1 MFRFIKF
8 TSLEAF
14 SLVGECSIMSELSE
28 SPLQEDNLADL
39 NGNSNGIHWDEQ
51 ILTAALPPY
60 KPVIQDDEPFK
71 PQNFYTC
78 PICHDRYLLPSSLDF
93 HMKRRSLQI
102 KYHCQNCN
110 RFITD
115 YNRCSF
121 LNHLQQHSDSGG
133 YLTDTLQVTV
143 TPLAEDQLRT
153 DQQTSENKDSIQNF
167 SLKTSSTVAVEH
179 NKNNSQS
186 EITTNEAVAVH
197 TEEQAHQRTNSEES
211 LYTTSVGAIKVS
223 TKSLTM
229 PEVCKEC
236 GMKLLIDLR
245 SHFLRPHCYVDP
257 GLECQQCKLILPSV
271 CSLRAHKRYHEKSR
285 PHTCP
290 ECGRI
295 FSLWASFLVHL
306 NYSCFHLSRC
316 IRFRCPKCATLFYS
330 VELLERHYF
339 SDHIKTVFK
348 CDLCPIA
355 CFDTASVDQHKAIAH
370 INKDVKTLQFQQ
382 CQICPDRL
390 TPKEQIAGH
399 VLEHTRSKKCLA
411 FGFECNVCKNFF
423 QQKAVFGAHQCN
435 GPPAVGDG
443 TQSSDSQGD
452 NTTASASDTSIDN
465 AGREGDKNTSVS
477 SATDCV
483 NSSDNSHSINN
494 LETTADNADE
504 NNWNN
509 TTSVSSQRTD
519 MPKCLPIKF
528 LTRSFPV
535 KKLSSPKNIQPTAA
549 SQIEKPPIRQYGNNK
564 LGNITVNTNGSR
576 VISAKHFAF
585 TQDLKKN
592 TVIRNI
598 LPAQTAVRSN
608 LGSEGGVLK
617 VHKVIRSCS
626 SCKSEI
632 VFHSP
637 SLEQVSMLPSK
648 CYNCLKK
655 HNVLSSS
662 GSFFASG
669 TKTVVHLQKTHS
681 PNKTIT
687 VVSAPKLV
695 ASSVSGTVTT
705 TQATTVIPTTRQL
718 KTLSNEVTEK
728 LQETK
733 ESARFAFNGPHSS
746 SDSKAPSGQ
755 FKCHIC
761 KKLINI
767 QSNDIQEH
775 FSKEHK
781 NIEIRTLTPLLKKIN
796 IEQSQNGK
804 ELGTII
810 KTEPEDFDSLET
822 PLNTS
827 SGEKSETS
835 EPPKKKKKAKL
846 GSKDKLPPPVTPFS
860 SGKLIF
866 PVIKKED
873 NRYECFKCQF
883 SHVDKTEFESHILLH
898 KTDSSSFQ
906 CMECGM
912 CFIVQPSFEKH
923 LLVYHGIKDVEKYV
937 TENLNCKQDSY
948 DPYNGFSPVTVSSD
962 DDADEHKCSV
972 CHDSFETSEELDK
985 HFRVHGMAFLL
996 KKQRELRQ
1004 IITA

>member
-1 MFRFIKF
+1 
-8 TSLEAF
+8 
-14 SLVGECSIMSELSE
+14 MSEVSE
-28 SPLQEDNLADL
+28 SPHQEDNHSDI
-39 NGNSNGIHWDEQ
+39 NGNSSGIHWDDQ
-51 ILTAALPPY
+51 ILNAALPPY
-60 KPVIQDDEPFK
+60 KPVLQDDEPFK

-78 PICHDRYLLPSSLDF
+78 PICHDRYLLQSSLDF

-133 YLTDTLQVTV
+133 YLTDILHVTV

-153 DQQTSENKDSIQNF
+153 DQQTFENKDYTQNIF
-167 SLKTSSTVAVEH
+167 VKPSSTATVGL
-179 NKNNSQS
+179 NKNGAPS
-186 EITTNEAVAVH
+186 EITTNTAVAVH
-197 TEEQAHQRTNSEES
+197 TEEQAQQRTTVEES
-211 LYTTSVGAIKVS
+211 LYTTAMSNIKVS
-223 TKSLTM
+223 KNLTM

-245 SHFLRPHCYVDP
+245 NHLLRPNCYVDP
-257 GLECQQCKLILPSV
+257 GLECQQCKLILPSI
-271 CSLRAHKRYHEKSR
+271 CSLRAHKRYHQKLR

-330 VELLERHYF
+330 VELLEMHFF

-355 CFDTASVDQHKAIAH
+355 CFDTISVDQHKAIAH
-370 INKDVKTLQFQQ
+370 VKKDVKTLQFQQ

-411 FGFECNVCKNFF
+411 FGFECTGCKNFF
-423 QQKAVFGAHQCN
+423 QQKAVFGAHQCS
-435 GPPAVGDG
+435 GPPACADRAQG
-443 TQSSDSQGD
+443 TNSQGD
-452 NTTASASDTSIDN
+452 SMIASDCSTDN
-465 AGREGDKNTSVS
+465 ACRDGGKNTSVS
-477 SATDCV
+477 STTDNM
-483 NSSDNSHSINN
+483 NSSDNSVSTNN
-494 LETTADNADE
+494 LETSVDNIDD

-509 TTSVSSQRTD
+509 TTSTSSQRSD
-519 MPKCLPIKF
+519 MPKCLPIKI

-535 KKLSSPKNIQPTAA
+535 KKLSSPKTIQPKPV
-549 SQIEKPPIRQYGNNK
+549 SQAEKPPIRQYGNNR
-564 LGNITVNTNGSR
+564 LSNVTVKTNGNR
-576 VISAKHFAF
+576 FIPTKHITL

-592 TVIRNI
+592 TLIANI
-598 LPAQTAVRSN
+598 LPAQATVRSTD
-608 LGSEGGVLK
+608 GGVLK
-617 VHKVIRSCS
+617 VRRVIRNCS
-626 SCKSEI
+626 SCKREI

-637 SLEQVSMLPSK
+637 SLEQYSMLPSK

-655 HNVLSSS
+655 HNALS
-662 GSFFASG
+662 GSGSIFTSG
-669 TKTVVHLQKTHS
+669 TKTIVHLQKANS
-681 PNKTIT
+681 PNKTLA
-687 VVSAPKLV
+687 VVSAPKLMATPV
-695 ASSVSGTVTT
+695 SSTVTAT
-705 TQATTVIPTTRQL
+705 HPTTVIPTTRQL
-718 KTLSNEVTEK
+718 KPLGSIVTEK
-728 LQETK
+728 LEETK

-746 SDSKAPSGQ
+746 TDSKAPPGQ

-767 QSNDIQEH
+767 QSSDIQDH

-781 NIEIRTLTPLLKKIN
+781 NIEIHKLTPLLKKIN
-796 IEQSQNGK
+796 IEHSQKGKEGK

-810 KTEPEDFDSLET
+810 KMEPEDSESLEP

-827 SGEKSETS
+827 SGEKSETP
-835 EPPKKKKKAKL
+835 EPPKKKKKSKL
-846 GSKDKLPPPVTPFS
+846 GSKDKPPAPVTPFS

-866 PVIKKED
+866 PVVKKED
-873 NRYECFKCQF
+873 NKYECFKCQF
-883 SHVDKTEFESHILLH
+883 THIDKAEFESHIVLH

-923 LLVYHGIKDVEKYV
+923 LLVCHGIRDVEKYV

-962 DDADEHKCSV
+962 DEADENKCSV